1 MKIGELVKISWL
13 KTIYLNYR
21 KLPLRQAYKLP
32 ILLYKR
38 THLRSIKGNIIINA
52 KAKFGLVKIGREDVV
67 ACMGSHTGL
76 LIDGTLQFNGKA
88 TIGCGSSLH
97 ISKTG
102 RMELGDRF
110 RVTGNAAFLCEKE
123 ITFGYFVGIAWNTFF
138 MDSDRHSILDEN
150 GRKINEPAPIRVGSH
165 IWIGF
170 NVTLLKGTVIPDNCI
185 VAAGALLSKPFDE
198 ENCIIGGSGASQKVI
213 KRNISWEE

>member
-1 MKIGELVKISWL
+1 MKIGELFKISWL
-13 KTIYLNYR
+13 KTIYFNYT
-21 KLPLRQAYKLP
+21 KLPFSQARKLP

-38 THLRSIKGNIIINA
+38 THLRSIKGKIIINA

-123 ITFGYFVGIAWNTFF
+123 IVFGYHAGIAWNTFF
-138 MDSDRHSILDEN
+138 MDSDRHTIMDEN
-150 GRKINEPAPIRVGSH
+150 GNVINAPAPIKVGDYV
-165 IWIGF
+165 WIGF
-170 NVTLLKGTVIPDNCI
+170 NVTMLKGTAVPDGCI
-185 VAAGALLSKPFDE
+185 VAAGALLSKAFE
-198 ENCIIGGSGASQKVI
+198 EKNCIIGGSGASQKVI
-213 KRNISWEE
+213 KRNISWQE